1 MRSDRTMNGIK
12 RGNVTEAKGL
22 SDKKKNLSCSQNCV
36 KAVS

>member
-22 SDKKKNLSCSQNCV
+22 SDKKKKSEP
-36 KAVS
+36 